1 MSFQVTST
9 TVHFHHLCQDLE
21 IVYTMAHREV
31 FNNKKWKYEKRREK
45 KRKEKERSVLTYSRV
60 WSN

>member
-9 TVHFHHLCQDLE
+9 ALHFHRLCQDLE
-21 IVYTMAHREV
+21 IVHTMAYREV
-31 FNNKKWKYEKRREK
+31 LNNKKWKYEKRREK